1 MSILTYPSHSPYLPK
16 HIPLSAIFHKTS
28 DFTSSSLESVFA
40 GHDLII
46 STISGGDY
54 DLQIRII
61 DAAVASGVR
70 WFMPHEFGQDSLNKS
85 VQERIPRS
93 MVRAKVIDY
102 LRHVSDTIS
111 AFEWV
116 AVATGCI
123 LDSMLI
129 SGDLGFDL
137 QWQSASI
144 HGTGNERFAA
154 TSLTRAGA
162 VTANVIRNWNRV
174 KNQYIYAA
182 GVLVSANEI
191 LDSLERLTGS
201 TWSAGFSD
209 VEGCIREG
217 ESRIERGFPD
227 AGMFLME
234 RSILYDEQLD
244 AVRAFQDQDA
254 KGILQLEPEDV
265 NTIVGEALHSLE
277 HRGKPGCGCE

>member
-1 MSILTYPSHSPYLPK
+1 LQR
-16 HIPLSAIFHKTS
+16 TS
-28 DFTSSSLESVFA
+28 DFSSSSLESAFA

-54 DLQIRII
+54 DLQVRII

-70 WFMPHEFGQDSLNKS
+70 RFIPHEFGQDSLSKG

-93 MVRAKVIDY
+93 TVRARVIDY
-102 LRHVSDTIS
+102 LRHVSDTTA

-116 AVATGCI
+116 AVAIGCI

-137 QWQSASI
+137 QWQSATI

-154 TSLTRAGA
+154 TSLGRVGV
-162 VTANVIRNWNRV
+162 VTASVIRNWNEV

-182 GVLVSANEI
+182 GVLVSAKEI
-191 LDSLERLTGS
+191 LASLERLTGS

-209 VEGCIREG
+209 VEGCVREG

-244 AVRAFQDQDA
+244 AVCAFQDQDA
-254 KGILQLEPEDV
+254 KEILQLEPDDV
-265 NTIVGEALHSLE
+265 NNIVGEALHSFK